1 MFYPEIFLVGS
12 ILAKR
17 YLHIHGSNLRYTK
30 YGLCIR
36 QIKMTD
42 QRKPRKNVPHNW
54 FKLLCGVTQTLPL
67 SLPVCLSTC
76 IVLFL
81 LLVNTLLA
89 SLLSIFVEIL
99 FWKAKGPGFLSL
111 TSDLVAR
118 IWFFHH
124 CEWAPVSGWE
134 PKPRSKPL
142 QAEATWDQYV

>member
-118 IWFFHH
+118 IWCFHH